1 MSSYNVSNAINSVI
15 GNSGVVNINDGL
27 LSPNNNTKECVEQI
41 DNPIDSFSI
50 SCGLQV
56 DIEKNNY
63 GHIILDLSK
72 NDKHCEI
79 QYNLEGKKLVLSTPA
94 NNNIGKEFRFTGNYT
109 NFNSVSSYQSISGGI
124 STSVINGVSYVSIPS
139 IKNTVIKVENIDVTQ
154 LIRDYLEG
162 ENYRHKKKAKKEEKS
177 IVTKL
182 ILTNAS
188 FQNLQCGGAS
198 KVNITDISVLDV
210 KQCIIRN
217 SGASK
222 IKLPFGSKYNGDI
235 IDIQCSGAST
245 VSGCSVNTL
254 IATCSGTSNID
265 NFLIRKNCNLDAT
278 GASHISVTKQTDNI
292 NVSKSTSGASTIQIN
307 KTFL

>member
-1 MSSYNVSNAINSVI
+1 MSSYNISNAINSVI

-79 QYNLEGKKLVLSTPA
+79 QYKIEGEKLVLSTPA
-94 NNNIGKEFRFTGNYT
+94 NSNIGNYI

-154 LIRDYLEG
+154 LVRDYLEG
-162 ENYRHKKKAKKEEKS
+162 GNYRSKKKAKKEEKP
-177 IVTKL
+177 ILTKL
-182 ILTNAS
+182 ILTNAF
-188 FQNLQCGGAS
+188 FQNLQCSGAS

-222 IKLPFGSKYNGDI
+222 IKLPFSSKYNGDI
-235 IDIQCSGAST
+235 INIQCSGAST

-254 IATCSGTSNID
+254 IATCSGASNID

-278 GASHISVTKQTDNI
+278 GASHISATKQTDNV
-292 NVSKSTSGASTIQIN
+292 NVSKSTSGGSTIQIN